1 VKPVLFV
8 AAGGAMG
15 SVLRWLA
22 SSGVQKLLPHASFP
36 WGTLAVNVIGSFAI
50 GAIMT
55 MALERSSVSPDAR
68 LFLVTGVLGGFTTF
82 SALSWDT
89 LVLLRSGA
97 TGPALGYALGSLV
110 LGVAAAFAGAALAL
124 RA

>member
-1 VKPVLFV
+1 MRPLLLV
-8 AAGGAMG
+8 AAGGALG
-15 SVLRWLA
+15 SVLRWLT
-22 SSGVQKLLPHASFP
+22 SGVTQKLLPHTSFP
-36 WGTLAVNVIGSFAI
+36 WATLAVNVIGSFAI

-55 MALERSSVSPDAR
+55 MALERSTFSADAR

-89 LVLLRSGA
+89 LMLLKSGA
-97 TGPALGYALGSLV
+97 TGPALAYALGSLV
-110 LGVAAAFAGAALAL
+110 LGLAAAFAGAALAL

>member
-1 VKPVLFV
+1 MKSLWLV
-8 AAGGAMG
+8 AAGGALG

-22 SSGVQKLLPHASFP
+22 SSFVQKLLPHASFP
-36 WGTLAVNVIGSFAI
+36 WGTLAVNVVGSFAI

-55 MALERSSVSPDAR
+55 MALERSNVSPDAR

-97 TGPALGYALGSLV
+97 TGPALAYALGSLV

>member
-1 VKPVLFV
+1 MKPVLLV
-8 AAGGAMG
+8 AAGGALG
-15 SVLRWLA
+15 SMMRWLT
-22 SSGVQKLLPHASFP
+22 SSLVQKLLPHANFP
-36 WGTLAVNVIGSFAI
+36 WGTLAVNAVGSFAI

-55 MALERSSVSPDAR
+55 LALERSSVSADAR

-97 TGPALGYALGSLV
+97 TGAAAAYALGSLV
-110 LGVAAAFAGAALAL
+110 LGVAAAFAGAAIAL